1 MAIQNIFVV
10 GSGLMG
16 SGIAQNALT
25 CGYNVFLNDQ
35 RQETLERAQIALDNQ
50 FKHEVERGRMTEEE
64 HKDCMSRLTLATR
77 ISDAKAAD
85 LVIATDGKTV
95 EEICGELI
103 RRLQDEK

>member
-85 LVIATDGKTV
+85 LVIEAIYENLEAKTAV
-95 EEICGELI
+95 F
-103 RRLQDEK
+103 

>member
-35 RQETLERAQIALDNQ
+35 RQETLERALCRKKLDRETNVKLVEVMWEQ
-50 FKHEVERGRMTEEE
+50 FQNLGDYESHVIDTTGCSPEETVDSVKKRIE
-64 HKDCMSRLTLATR
+64 EGASRLEAG
-77 ISDAKAAD
+77 
-85 LVIATDGKTV
+85 GK
-95 EEICGELI
+95 E
-103 RRLQDEK
+103 RRE